1 MPPFVLGSLRSEGKY
16 NVFPITSSAGSH
28 LQQPSG
34 PLSVSKSFSS
44 SLRILMVSM
53 CTEMEEEA
61 KAQDV
66 TQIVCAHL
74 SSSHIYDLVETCVKK
89 AWRR

>member
-1 MPPFVLGSLRSEGKY
+1 
-16 NVFPITSSAGSH
+16 
-28 LQQPSG
+28 
-34 PLSVSKSFSS
+34 
-44 SLRILMVSM
+44 MVSM